1 MESGETQPA
10 RQEPGRPVE
19 QRGSGPSQPTAEK
32 SGFFG
37 SLMDTR
43 FNNLITPSM
52 VRFLYILL
60 MVVIAIGLVVAIIAG
75 FADSPGSGVAALI
88 IGPIVALL
96 YLILARVYMELIIVL
111 FKIRESTEQIAE
123 NTGGRTYR

>member
-1 MESGETQPA
+1 MG
-10 RQEPGRPVE
+10 
-19 QRGSGPSQPTAEK
+19 QRK
-32 SGFFG
+32 GFMS

-52 VRFLYILL
+52 VRFLYILM

-75 FADSPGSGVAALI
+75 FADSSGSGIAALI

-96 YLILARVYMELIIVL
+96 YLIVSRVYLELIIVL
-111 FKIRESTEQIAE
+111 FKIREASEQVAE